1 MIGSL
6 QGKGRPVRGGLNLII
21 LKYARY
27 YCARTAYAAARSGL
41 DAGLRRRRNAPPT
54 KPIPSNIIAHVPGS
68 GTAAAV
74 ASEIEAPLAACQVVS
89 RKSNVN
95 SPFVSVTSEA
105 PNPLIDDPRMDA
117 PVNALEMFDNEIIV

>member
-1 MIGSL
+1 M
-6 QGKGRPVRGGLNLII
+6 
-21 LKYARY
+21 
-27 YCARTAYAAARSGL
+27 
-41 DAGLRRRRNAPPT
+41 
-54 KPIPSNIIAHVPGS
+54 PGS

-89 RKSNVN
+89 RKSTVN